1 MAWLIAGIIIVVTLV
16 FVAGFRKSALGLLII
31 GLLVGCWIYQHNQ
44 RVREQAQSRSSSEIQ
59 VESVALN
66 QTLDGSYDLT
76 GRIKNNSTCSGSTGS
91 ASG

>member
-44 RVREQAQSRSSSEIQ
+44 RVREQAQSRCFIG
-59 VESVALN
+59 
-66 QTLDGSYDLT
+66 DP
-76 GRIKNNSTCSGSTGS
+76 GRKRC
-91 ASG
+91 AQFDARW